1 VQRRLGDDRRVVAV
15 NFGSAPATCA
25 LRGTVEVASDG
36 AGEGAAFA
44 GELAPDTAV
53 VLR

>member
-1 VQRRLGDDRRVVAV
+1 
-15 NFGSAPATCA
+15 

-36 AGEGAAFA
+36 VGEGEPFD
-44 GELAPDTAV
+44 GTLRPDTAV